1 MNFDPY
7 SIYSFLILR
16 KSNEIDFCKTLS
28 YVYKEFSMFLNSPY
42 CRNGNAYYPNV
53 IVMLER
59 IARFLYINSQF
70 IKGLSKEDLLKVMD
84 LLTLAKS
91 QNIKVASWLNCG
103 VIYNLYE
110 NYTNSR

>member
-1 MNFDPY
+1 MYFDPY
-7 SIYSFLILR
+7 SIYIFLSLR
-16 KSNEIDFCKTLS
+16 KPNEIDFCKTLR
-28 YVYKEFSMFLNSPY
+28 YVYKEVSMFLNSPY
-42 CRNGNAYYPNV
+42 CRNGNAYYSNV
-53 IVMLER
+53 TVKLEM

-70 IKGLSKEDLLKVMD
+70 IEGLSKEDLLKVMD

-91 QNIKVASWLNCG
+91 HNIKVASWLNYG